1 VIAAPLTLACSID
14 LAVTG
19 AAVLSIPDAAGELV
33 AYRLESAPA
42 GLSAWAVTVTRL
54 DSGDAYR
61 VSLER
66 DGSWRCGCKGFFYR
80 GRARKGGCK
89 HTQAARAVRGFL
101 ESHRRVNGVCIGWS

>member
-1 VIAAPLTLACSID
+1 VIAAPTTLACSLD

-33 AYRLESAPA
+33 AYRLEPVPA

-54 DSGDAYR
+54 DSGHAYR

-66 DGSWRCGCKGFFYR
+66 DGSWRCGCKDALYR
-80 GRARKGGCK
+80 GHPRKRPCK
-89 HTQAARAVRGFL
+89 HGRAAQALHHFL
-101 ESHRRVNGVCIGWS
+101 TPFGVAP

>member
-33 AYRLESAPA
+33 AYRLEPAPA

-66 DGSWRCGCKGFFYR
+66 DGSWRCGCKDAMYR
-80 GRARKGGCK
+80 GRPRRKLCK
-89 HTQAARAVRGFL
+89 HALAAHALRAFL
-101 ESHRRVNGVCIGWS
+101 ESHRA